1 MGSILPVVLISA
13 YNEHNSEGTM
23 ANILIIDDQLWVREF
38 LVEELTCEGYQVGA
52 IGDVKSIL
60 ENLTV
65 SLPDLVLL
73 DLYLDGTD
81 GFGVLSDIK
90 RREPS
95 LPIIIFTAYDT
106 YVDDPRLSQADGYVI
121 KSFRLDEL
129 KQKVADVLK
138 RKPVPLH

>member
-1 MGSILPVVLISA
+1 MGSILHIVFISV

>member
-121 KSFRLDEL
+121 KSFRLDKL

>member
-1 MGSILPVVLISA
+1 
-13 YNEHNSEGTM
+13 M
-23 ANILIIDDQLWVREF
+23 ANILIVDDQLWVREF
-38 LVEELTCEGYQVGA
+38 LAEELTCEGYQVGA

-90 RREPS
+90 RREPR

-121 KSFRLDEL
+121 KSFRLDKL

>member
-1 MGSILPVVLISA
+1 VSILQIVFISV
-13 YNEHNSEGTM
+13 YNEHNREGTM

-38 LVEELTCEGYQVGA
+38 LVKELTCEGYQVAA
-52 IGDVKSIL
+52 ICDGKSIL
-60 ENLTV
+60 EQLTV
-65 SLPDLVLL
+65 SIPDLVLL

-81 GFGVLSDIK
+81 GFGILSDIK
-90 RREPS
+90 RREPR
-95 LPIIIFTAYDT
+95 LPIIIFTGYDT

-129 KQKVADVLK
+129 KQKVDDVLK

>member
-13 YNEHNSEGTM
+13 YNEHNSKGTM

-52 IGDVKSIL
+52 ISDVKSIQ

>member
-1 MGSILPVVLISA
+1 MGSILHNVLISV

-38 LVEELTCEGYQVGA
+38 LVEELTCEGYQVAA
-52 IGDVKSIL
+52 ICNAKSVL

-81 GFGVLSDIK
+81 GFGILSDIK
-90 RREPS
+90 RHEPS

>member
-1 MGSILPVVLISA
+1 MGSTLQIVLISV

-38 LVEELTCEGYQVGA
+38 LVEELTCEGYQVA
-52 IGDVKSIL
+52 AVCDAKSVL

-73 DLYLDGTD
+73 DLYLDGTE

-90 RREPS
+90 RREPR

-129 KQKVADVLK
+129 KQKVAHVLK

>member
-1 MGSILPVVLISA
+1 MGSILHNVLISA

-90 RREPS
+90 RREPR

>member
-1 MGSILPVVLISA
+1 
-13 YNEHNSEGTM
+13 M

-38 LVEELTCEGYQVGA
+38 LIEELTCVGYQVAA
-52 IGDVKSIL
+52 ICDAKSVL
-60 ENLTV
+60 EHLTV
-65 SLPDLVLL
+65 SLPDLVVL

-138 RKPVPLH
+138 RKAVPLPYPFN